1 MTEKRYSSIMTEKR
15 STYKRKMENANGA
28 NTANA
33 SSESSSSSAVRD
45 AKSFAVG
52 DFSIG
57 RVVGSGKYGTVYQAK
72 HTASGKVRFPSR
84 KLWCQCLYR
93 PPL

>member
-1 MTEKRYSSIMTEKR
+1 
-15 STYKRKMENANGA
+15 MENANGA
-28 NTANA
+28 NLANA
-33 SSESSSSSAVRD
+33 SSSSSAVRD

-72 HTASGKVRFPSR
+72 HTASGKVRFLHGS
-84 KLWCQCLYR
+84 CGVSVYR

>member
-1 MTEKRYSSIMTEKR
+1 
-15 STYKRKMENANGA
+15 MENAIGNGA
-28 NTANA
+28 NVANA
-33 SSESSSSSAVRD
+33 SSSSSAVRD

-84 KLWCQCLYR
+84 KLWCQCVYR